1 MSFLEVFTP
10 AFWMLVGLAMLVS
23 AMGFYKFIYF
33 ISLGYGFSIACI
45 GIALVLVFRN
55 VMNPV
60 LFFMCVML
68 VIYGCRLGGYL
79 ALREWRNASYRNHMK
94 TEVNDGTGMPF
105 FVKICIWISCAL
117 LYVLEVS
124 PIVFRLQNGG
134 AVDAVTLFGAVVMAC
149 GILLE
154 SMSDHQKSASKKI
167 NPKRFCDT
175 GLFRIVR
182 CPNYLGEILFWT
194 GVLVSGV
201 TTFQGVWQWAAA
213 IAGWAC
219 IVYIMFGGARRLE
232 IRQNKNYGNDPE
244 YQAYVKRTPIILPFV
259 PLYSVEK
266 YTFLKG

>member
-1 MSFLEVFTP
+1 MNFTEVFSP
-10 AFWMLVGLAMLVS
+10 AFWLLIGLAMLVS

-33 ISLGYGFSIACI
+33 ISLGYGFSVACI
-45 GIALVLVFRN
+45 GVALIVLFRE

-60 LFFMCVML
+60 LFVMCAMF

-79 ALREWRNASYRNHMK
+79 AMRELRNASYRQHMK
-94 TEVNDGTGMPF
+94 TEIKDGATMPF
-105 FVKICIWISCAL
+105 FVKVCIWVACAL
-117 LYVLEVS
+117 LYVLQVS
-124 PIVFRLQNGG
+124 PVFFRLQNGG
-134 AVDAVTLFGAVVMAC
+134 AVDGMTIIGAVIMAI

-154 SMSDHQKSASKKI
+154 SMSDHQKSAAKKI

-201 TTFQGVWQWAAA
+201 TTLTGVWQWSAA
-213 IAGWAC
+213 IVGWIC

-232 IRQNKNYGNDPE
+232 IRQNKNYGADPE
-244 YQAYVKRTPIILPFV
+244 YQAYVKSTPIILPFV